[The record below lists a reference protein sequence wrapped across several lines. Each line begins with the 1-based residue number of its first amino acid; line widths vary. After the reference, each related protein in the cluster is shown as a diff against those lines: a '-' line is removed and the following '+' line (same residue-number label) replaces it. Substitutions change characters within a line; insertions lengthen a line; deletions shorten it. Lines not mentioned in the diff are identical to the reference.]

1 MFEFIFLA
9 ILIGMGGT
17 ALLDLWALMLKAVL
31 GLPTPPWHLVGRWF
45 AGMPAGRFQHRNGI
59 GNSPAVHRE
68 LAVGW
73 FMHYAVGVLFAAVL
87 LAIWGVQWAHSPTF
101 LPALIVG
108 LVTIGAG
115 WFILQPGMGVG
126 VACNKAP
133 NPNVARLQ
141 NVLGHVVFAIGMYGT
156 ALLVG

>member
-9 ILIGMGGT
+9 VLIGSGGT
-17 ALLDLWALMLKAVL
+17 ALLDLWALLLNRTL

-45 AGMPAGRFQHRNGI
+45 AGMRHGQFVHRNGI
-59 GNSPAVHRE
+59 GNSPPVPNE
-68 LAVGW
+68 LRIGW
-73 FMHYAVGVLFAAVL
+73 AMHYGVGIIFAAVL
-87 LAIWGVQWAHSPTF
+87 LMIRGVQWAHAPTF
-101 LPALIVG
+101 FPALIVG

-133 NPNVARLQ
+133 NPTVARLQ
-141 NVLGHVVFAIGMYGT
+141 NVIGHVVFATGMYWA

>member
-9 ILIGMGGT
+9 VLIGSGGT
-17 ALLDLWALMLKAVL
+17 ALLDLWAQLLKRTL
-31 GLPTPPWHLVGRWF
+31 GMSTPPWHLVGRWF
-45 AGMPAGRFQHRNGI
+45 AGMRHGQFVHRNGI
-59 GNSPAVHRE
+59 GDAPEVPNE
-68 LAVGW
+68 LKIGW
-73 FMHYAVGVLFAAVL
+73 AMHYMVGIIFAAAL
-87 LAIWGVQWAHSPTF
+87 LMIWGVQWAHAPTF
-101 LPALIVG
+101 FPALIVG

-133 NPNVARLQ
+133 NPTLARLQ
-141 NVLGHVVFAIGMYGT
+141 NVIGHVVFATGMYWA